1 MSDKRGG
8 EFGCNLLHAVE
19 QKIQTAINESAVVNF
34 KYLKSEM
41 YFQEI
46 WCVLRNVDNVRIEIF
61 DELLNVE
68 LTTTR
73 VHPQLAENGD
83 KRPLLHSPETCHNY
97 ALYIMRWTEIEYKN

>member
-1 MSDKRGG
+1 MSDKKSG

-19 QKIQTAINESAVVNF
+19 QKIQTTINESAVVNF

-46 WCVLRNVDNVRIEIF
+46 WCVLRNVDYVRIEIF

-83 KRPLLHSPETCHNY
+83 ERPLLHSSKTCHNY
-97 ALYIMRWTEIEYKN
+97 ALYTMRWTEIEYKN